1 MSNTK
6 SMMIGMKPKGLI
18 KLDIVKL
25 NKSQRYPEENIL
37 LGDGLYRYLYQPGE
51 QNQGSR
57 SSGDHG
63 RPAPPN
69 FLTTNVFYY

>member
-1 MSNTK
+1 
-6 SMMIGMKPKGLI
+6 MIGMKPKGLI

-57 SSGDHG
+57 SSGGTGDL
-63 RPAPPN
+63 PP
-69 FLTTNVFYY
+69 LTF

>member
-1 MSNTK
+1 
-6 SMMIGMKPKGLI
+6 MMIGMKPKGLI

-37 LGDGLYRYLYQPGE
+37 LEDGLYRYLYQPGE

-57 SSGDHG
+57 SSGGHG